1 MTELEKALLK
11 KVEELSKENERL
23 QETIDKLHADVFF
36 YENHWREHHHI
47 YPRCVIN
54 PCNNEADE
62 TEECP
67 FI

>member
-1 MTELEKALLK
+1 MTELEKLLLK

-47 YPRCVIN
+47 YPRCETF
-54 PCNNEADE
+54 PRDE
-62 TEECP
+62 EECP